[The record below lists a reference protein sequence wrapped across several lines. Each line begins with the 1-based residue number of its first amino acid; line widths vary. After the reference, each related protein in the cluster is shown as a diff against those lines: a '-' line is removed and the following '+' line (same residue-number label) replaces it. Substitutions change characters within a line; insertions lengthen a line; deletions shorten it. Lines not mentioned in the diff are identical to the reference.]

1 LADEL
6 ELTGTALLIRAL
18 DAMKKIPKRQ
28 SGSSLIEV
36 LVAVLILSFGLLAL
50 GGMLTFSVQLPKLS
64 AYRATATNLASSY
77 VERIRANPDG
87 FSSGNY
93 TTSLN
98 DSGGWSFTTIAV
110 SGSNCKF
117 SGGTQCTSA
126 TLANADINEF
136 RNSVRRELLA
146 GDSIL
151 KCSSSPCAKTSYGEL
166 WVIWQEPSTFAVFD
180 PSSSDNCPSEATTAL
195 TTPKPRCLYVRFQIE

>member
-1 LADEL
+1 
-6 ELTGTALLIRAL
+6 
-18 DAMKKIPKRQ
+18 MKKIPKRQ

-64 AYRATATNLASSY
+64 AYRATAANLASSH
-77 VERIRANPDG
+77 VERIRANPDA
-87 FSSGNY
+87 FSGDNY

-98 DSGGWSFTTIAV
+98 DSSGWSFTSVAV

-126 TLANADINEF
+126 TLASADINEF
-136 RNSVRRELLA
+136 RNAVRRDLPA

-151 KCSSSPCAKTSYGEL
+151 KCSTSPCTKTSYGEL
-166 WVIWQEPSTFAVFD
+166 WVIWQEPGTFAVLD

-195 TTPKPRCLYVRFQIE
+195 TTPNPRCLYVRFQIE